1 MPETLSLSNHLK
13 LKGGINYVTWKAAIE
28 ATIKG
33 NRLGKY
39 FRKNTKVPAFVDK
52 DDEDVNKE
60 ELKVYQEQDELD
72 RKAQLLIINSILT
85 NPTSIVIGKPT
96 TLTIQEALKH

>member
-28 ATIKG
+28 AVIKG
-33 NRLGKY
+33 NRLRKY
-39 FRKNTKVPAFVDK
+39 FRKNTKVPAFVDE

-72 RKAQLLIINSILT
+72 RKAQLLIINSILAD
-85 NPTSIVIGKPT
+85 PASIVIGKPT
-96 TLTIQEALKH
+96 ALTIQEALKH